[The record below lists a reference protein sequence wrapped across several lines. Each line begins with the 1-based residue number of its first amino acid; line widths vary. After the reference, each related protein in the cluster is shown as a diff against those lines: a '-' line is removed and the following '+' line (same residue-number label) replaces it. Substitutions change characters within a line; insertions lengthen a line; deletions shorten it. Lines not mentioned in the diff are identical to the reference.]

1 MRVTSFPFLA
11 VNKEFRKFE
20 SLDIWKQ
27 SKHSSN
33 NDNSRSNDSV
43 LPWYFAV
50 SINRMPA
57 KYLISKS
64 VSCNITD
71 LRHASEGE
79 LWEEHGN
86 LINTFFQTWKAVRS
100 GDLNT
105 ISDLSLQK
113 RPSLMDLNVELVKR
127 MLTHCNFCRWNCQVD
142 RSSDQ
147 TVEEDGHRVGEKIK
161 NKHGTCQLE
170 STSNVSSYFH
180 HSGEELVFR
189 GNMGSGT
196 IFFTSCNMRCSFC
209 QNGDISTDK
218 NNGIPI
224 TPNLLALMIWQ
235 LRMEGCHNT
244 NWVGGD
250 PTIHLHTIVQAISIL
265 DSFKMPNMNIKK
277 DKQQDL
283 DYIEGIKAD
292 NNFSNYFSTW
302 KMNSEYAFYQKR
314 LFNSP
319 QLWNSNFFMSEE
331 AMYVLRSLIDAWLP
345 DFKFGPGKCAV
356 DLSRTPWYWET
367 VTNNLRLIHE
377 WGEDFVIRHLIM
389 PNHVE
394 CCTKPVLNWI
404 ARNMPE
410 VPINI
415 MDQYHPDN
423 LCDPRSSK
431 YRERYSEVARSPT
444 KEEIIRSYQYA
455 KTLGLNFETL
465 SYEKSVFGFNL

>member
-1 MRVTSFPFLA
+1 VTSFPFLA

-224 TPNLLALMIWQ
+224 TPNLLALMIRQ

>member
-1 MRVTSFPFLA
+1 MKVISFPSSTL
-11 VNKEFRKFE
+11 NKQFRKFE
-20 SLDIWKQ
+20 SLDVWKQ
-27 SKHSSN
+27 FKHSSYN
-33 NDNSRSNDSV
+33 NNSRSNDSV

-50 SINRMPA
+50 SINCMPA

-64 VSCNITD
+64 VPCNITD
-71 LRHASEGE
+71 LGFASEEE
-79 LWEEHGN
+79 LWEEHRN
-86 LINTFFQTWKAVRS
+86 LIKTFLETWKAVRS
-100 GDLNT
+100 GELNI
-105 ISDLSLQK
+105 ISDLSCQK
-113 RPSLMDLNVELVKR
+113 KNTSLMDLNVELVKR

-147 TVEEDGHRVGEKIK
+147 TVREKTK

-180 HSGEELVFR
+180 HRGEELVFR

-218 NNGIPI
+218 NNGITI

-265 DSFKMPNMNIKK
+265 DSFKMSNIRRE
-277 DKQQDL
+277 QEQDI
-283 DYIEGIKAD
+283 DYIQAIKAD
-292 NNFSNYFSTW
+292 NNLSNYFSAW
-302 KMNSEYAFYQKR
+302 KMNSEYAFYQKQ

-331 AMYVLRSLIDAWLP
+331 TMCVLHSLMDAWLP
-345 DFKFGPGKCAV
+345 DFKFGPGKCAL

-367 VTNNLRLIHE
+367 ITRNLKLIHE
-377 WGEDFVIRHLIM
+377 WGEDFIIRHLIM

-394 CCTKPVLNWI
+394 CCTKPVLDWI

-415 MDQYHPDN
+415 MDQYYPDN
-423 LCDPRSSK
+423 LCDPSSSK
-431 YRERYSEVARSPT
+431 YRERYSEIARSPT
-444 KEEIIRSYQYA
+444 KEEIITSYQYA
-455 KTLGLNFETL
+455 KELGLNFETL
-465 SYEKSVFGFNL
+465 SCEKSVFGLNP

>member
-1 MRVTSFPFLA
+1 LA
-11 VNKEFRKFE
+11 INKEFRKFE
-20 SLDIWKQ
+20 SLDVWKQ
-27 SKHSSN
+27 FKHSSN
-33 NDNSRSNDSV
+33 NNNNNRSNDSV

-64 VSCNITD
+64 VPCNITD
-71 LRHASEGE
+71 LRLATEEE
-79 LWEEHGN
+79 LWKEHRSLTN
-86 LINTFFQTWKAVRS
+86 NFLQTWKAVRLD
-100 GDLNT
+100 DLNT

-113 RPSLMDLNVELVKR
+113 RISLMDLNVELIKR
-127 MLTHCNFCRWNCQVD
+127 MLTHCNFCRWNCQID
-142 RSSDQ
+142 RSSDEI
-147 TVEEDGHRVGEKIK
+147 VGEDGNGVREKIK

-170 STSNVSSYFH
+170 SASNVSSYFH
-180 HSGEELVFR
+180 HRGEELVFR

-250 PTIHLHTIVQAISIL
+250 PTIHLHTIVQAINML
-265 DSFKMPNMNIKK
+265 DSFKMPSTIIKK
-277 DKQQDL
+277 DEQEDL
-283 DYIEGIKAD
+283 EYIERIKAD
-292 NNFSNYFSTW
+292 NNFGNYFSAW
-302 KMNSEYAFYQKR
+302 KMNSQYAFYQKR
-314 LFNSP
+314 FFNSP
-319 QLWNSNFFMSEE
+319 QLWNSNFFMSDET
-331 AMYVLRSLIDAWLP
+331 MCILRSLIDAWLP
-345 DFKFGPGKCAV
+345 DFKFGPGKCAL

-367 VTNNLRLIHE
+367 ITKNLKLIHE

-394 CCTKPVLNWI
+394 CCTKPVLEWI

-415 MDQYHPDN
+415 MDQYYPDN
-423 LCDPRSSK
+423 LCDPSSSK
-431 YRERYSEVARSPT
+431 YRERYSEIARSPT
-444 KEEIIRSYQYA
+444 KEEIKRSYKYA
-455 KTLGLNFETL
+455 KDLGLNFEEL